1 MNNNQYSSFS
11 RLPSW
16 PRLSQLINQV
26 VLNAFLI
33 VIALAFVFPLLVV
46 VSASLTTEDA
56 LARNGYSLTPS
67 EFSLTAYKYIFTDPQ
82 KITNA
87 YSVSI
92 VVTILGTIGSLFCV
106 SLLAYPLS
114 RLDFKYRTVVSFI
127 VFFTMLFSGGMI
139 ASYIWMTRY
148 LNLKD
153 SIFALIL
160 PSMVAPWFVFLM
172 RSYFSTLPREFIE
185 AAKIDGAS
193 EWQILFRIILPLST
207 PALATVGLFCI
218 LNYWNDWYGPMLY
231 IRKTELYPLQYL
243 LYTIMKNAEF
253 VTSKEITAAV
263 GLIQAPLQTIRMAM
277 VMVAMGPITIVF
289 MFLQRYFVR
298 GITMG
303 GIKS

>member
-1 MNNNQYSSFS
+1 MNNYQHSSFS
-11 RLPSW
+11 RLPAW
-16 PRLSQLINQV
+16 PRLSRLISQV
-26 VLNAFLI
+26 VLNIFLI
-33 VIALAFVFPLLVV
+33 GISLAFILPLIVT
-46 VSASLTTEDA
+46 VSASLTTEDE
-56 LARNGYSLTPS
+56 LARNGYSLIPS
-67 EFSLTAYKYIFTDPQ
+67 EFSLTAYKYIFTDPR
-82 KITNA
+82 KILNA

-92 VVTILGTIGSLFCV
+92 AVTALGTFGSLFCV
-106 SLLAYPLS
+106 SLVAYPLS
-114 RLDFKYRTVVSFI
+114 RPDFKYRTIVSFL

-160 PSMVAPWFVFLM
+160 PPMVAPWFVFLM

-218 LNYWNDWYGPMLY
+218 LNYWNDWYLPMLY
-231 IRKTELYPLQYL
+231 IRNTELYPLQYL

-253 VTSKEITAAV
+253 VTSREVTAAV
-263 GLIQAPLQTIRMAM
+263 GLIQAPLLTIRMAM
-277 VMVAMGPITIVF
+277 VIVAMGPITIVF
-289 MFLQRYFVR
+289 MFLQRFFVR

-303 GIKS
+303 GIKE